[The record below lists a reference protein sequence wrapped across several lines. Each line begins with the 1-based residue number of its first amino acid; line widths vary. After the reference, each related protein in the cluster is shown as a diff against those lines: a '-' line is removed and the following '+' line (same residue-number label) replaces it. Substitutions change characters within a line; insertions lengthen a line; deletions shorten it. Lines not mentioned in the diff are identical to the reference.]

1 MKILKFICAFFAFFT
16 IFGIGYYFIDQN
28 QTPATFADPKAN
40 YDQSDKRRTESNSSD
55 HNSALAKSDKTTF
68 MLLGVDRRSKN
79 EGYRTDIMILVSV
92 DKVKNKAVMISVP
105 RDLWWKTGRINAT
118 YIQDGW
124 GEMQNAMEEI
134 TGLRPEK
141 FVLTDFE
148 DFSWI
153 VDSMGGVPVDVETTF
168 TDSQYPVDA
177 TFEYQTVTFT
187 EGKEVLNGERALIFS
202 RSRKGDND
210 NGDWGR
216 MKRQHLI
223 LKGMLKAVKQPSS
236 IFKNMELSKAF
247 DMVTKGRM
255 DTNLALSDVGYLWD
269 LHKDYEKY
277 TISSLYLDYDYLF
290 TPPMEEYG
298 GAWVLAPIG
307 GDSFSSFKLAVQDE
321 LNGVKKPDVEAEPVS
336 TIEKTTP

>member
-1 MKILKFICAFFAFFT
+1 MKIVKFAGVLLVFFAVFM
-16 IFGIGYYFIDQN
+16 GVYYVVS
-28 QTPATFADPKAN
+28 ATQSPTSVLSPKG
-40 YDQSDKRRTESNSSD
+40 STEK
-55 HNSALAKSDKTTF
+55 LAKTKPSDLATKSGLNASDKTTF
-68 MLLGVDRRSKN
+68 LVLGIDRRSKG
-79 EGYRTDIMILVSV
+79 EGYRTDIMILVTI
-92 DKVKNKAVMISVP
+92 DKVKNRAVLVSVP

-118 YIQDGW
+118 YVQDGFE
-124 GEMQNAMEEI
+124 EMQRALEEI
-134 TGLRPEK
+134 TGLKPEK
-141 FVLTDFE
+141 FILTDFA

-153 VDSMGGVPVDVETTF
+153 VDSMGGVPVEVETTF

-177 TFEYQTVTFT
+177 THEYQTVSFT
-187 EGKEVLNGERALIFS
+187 QGSEVLSGERALIFS

-210 NGDWGR
+210 SGDWGR

-223 LKGMLKAVKQPSS
+223 LKGMLKAVDQPSS
-236 IFKNMELSKAF
+236 IFKNMELGKAF

-255 DTNLALSDVGYLWD
+255 DTNLTLSDASYLWD

-307 GDSFSSFKLAVQDE
+307 DSYSNFKLAVQDE
-321 LNGVKKPDVEAEPVS
+321 LNGVKKPVVEEAS
-336 TIEKTTP
+336 TKETTNP

>member
-1 MKILKFICAFFAFFT
+1 MNILKVTGVFVASLAFFA
-16 IFGIGYYFIDQN
+16 GIYYFSVRGGVQQDTIN
-28 QTPATFADPKAN
+28 PKAEKKQDSTN
-40 YDQSDKRRTESNSSD
+40 KELKSF
-55 HNSALAKSDKTTF
+55 HNSTLSKNDKTTF
-68 MLLGVDRRSKN
+68 MLLGIDRRSRD
-79 EGYRTDIMILVSV
+79 EGYRTDIMVLVSV
-92 DKVKNKAVMISVP
+92 DKAKNKAVMISVP

-124 GEMQNAMEEI
+124 GEMQDAMEEI

-141 FVLTDFE
+141 FVLTDFA

-153 VDSMGGVPVDVETTF
+153 VDSMGGVPVEVETTF

-177 TFEYQTVTFT
+177 TFEYQTVSFT
-187 EGKEVLNGERALIFS
+187 QGQEILTGERALIFS

-236 IFKNMELSKAF
+236 IFKNMELGKAF

-255 DTNLALSDVGYLWD
+255 DTNLALSDAGYLWD

-277 TISSLYLDYDYLF
+277 TISSMYLDYDYLF

-307 GDSFSSFKLAVQDE
+307 DSFSSFKLAVQDE
-321 LNGVKKPDVEAEPVS
+321 LNGVKKPVVEPVS